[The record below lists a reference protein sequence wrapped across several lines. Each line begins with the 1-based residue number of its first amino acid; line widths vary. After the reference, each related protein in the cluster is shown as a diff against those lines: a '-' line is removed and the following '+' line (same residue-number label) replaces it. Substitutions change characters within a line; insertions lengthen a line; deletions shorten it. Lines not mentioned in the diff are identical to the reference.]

1 MNHRQ
6 PLGMVAGSMA
16 IRIDTACREWN
27 DHHSAGTQVRY
38 TVGRPSM
45 KALLKEAEGPGLTL
59 TEVPE
64 PEPGPKEVLVRVV
77 KAAVCGT
84 DLHIYHWD
92 EWARSVVE
100 PPLVLGHEFVGEVV
114 ALGPGAT
121 LHRVG
126 DRVSGEGHITAGTPH
141 LCHLTRGVGVHRDGA
156 FAELV
161 VMPESNLWPIHDSI
175 PTEIAAFLDPLGNAT
190 HCALSFDLV
199 AEDVLITGA
208 GPIGVMAAAICRHLG
223 ARHVVVTDVNDYR
236 LDLAR
241 SVGASLAVNV
251 TRDSV
256 EGAVEQLGMSNGF
269 DRGIEVSG
277 SPDAFRSML
286 ANMYN
291 GGQIALLGFLPESTT
306 IDWNQVILKSLRI
319 KGIYGREMYE
329 TWYKMTQMLRSGL
342 DVSPVLTHRLALGE
356 FEEGFAAM
364 TAGRCGKVVLDIKE

>member
-1 MNHRQ
+1 M
-6 PLGMVAGSMA
+6 
-16 IRIDTACREWN
+16 
-27 DHHSAGTQVRY
+27 
-38 TVGRPSM
+38 
-45 KALLKEAEGPGLTL
+45 
-59 TEVPE
+59 
-64 PEPGPKEVLVRVV
+64 
-77 KAAVCGT
+77 
-84 DLHIYHWD
+84 
-92 EWARSVVE
+92 
-100 PPLVLGHEFVGEVV
+100 LGHEFVGEVV

-126 DRVSGEGHITAGTPH
+126 DRVSGEGHITCGLCRNCRAGKPH
-141 LCHLTRGVGVHRDGA
+141 LCHLTKGVGIHRDGA

-236 LDLAR
+236 LELAR
-241 SVGASLAVNV
+241 RMGASLAVNV
-251 TRDSV
+251 TQRLGGGRRGRSSACRTASIAASRSR
-256 EGAVEQLGMSNGF
+256 AV
-269 DRGIEVSG
+269 
-277 SPDAFRSML
+277 PDAFRSML

-291 GGQIALLGFLPESTT
+291 GGQIALLGFLPASTT
-306 IDWNQVILKSLRI
+306 IDWNQVILKSLLI

-342 DVSPVLTHRLALGE
+342 DVSPVLTHRLALGD

-364 TAGRCGKVVLDIKE
+364 AAGRCGKVVLGHHRVSPHIKE

>member
-1 MNHRQ
+1 
-6 PLGMVAGSMA
+6 
-16 IRIDTACREWN
+16 
-27 DHHSAGTQVRY
+27 
-38 TVGRPSM
+38 M

-126 DRVSGEGHITAGTPH
+126 DRVSGEGHITCGLCRNCRAGTPH